1 MPELSL
7 SAAVLKEQIAKQ
19 IQTALRQ
26 GVTLD
31 TAIAALRA
39 TNDELAVLR
48 PYLTA
53 ADDGH
58 RGSPA
63 G

>member
-19 IQTALRQ
+19 IQIALRQ

-31 TAIAALRA
+31 TAFAALRA